1 MDDFV
6 LCKIYKT
13 EELGRIA
20 SRVHQSDKVETKGQN
35 VDETSFEQKDE
46 EVEHNGQDV
55 TKSSFEQKDEEVE
68 HDGQDVTKSSFE
80 QEKQM
85 VMNGSYD
92 QGSSYG
98 SVIPQKSM
106 MVPEISSYNNNCIE
120 VDAKLMNSSSLLDV
134 GTSIN
139 NEDWSSTDGTMLSI
153 NDTLLAKFTASPSM
167 QNLSASLGGYGH
179 LDVYGSQQNTS
190 FEAPFNPNP
199 KCHNSAN
206 FFSDEG
212 HLMSDL
218 HSSWMTA
225 DMKSILP
232 SSHETMD
239 MPTLPTFP
247 TSTEGM
253 PDLSSITGGHN
264 SFTPDFDGQFPP

>member
-13 EELGRIA
+13 EEGLGRIA

-35 VDETSFEQKDE
+35 VDET
-46 EVEHNGQDV
+46 
-55 TKSSFEQKDEEVE
+55 SFEQKDEEVE

-92 QGSSYG
+92 QGSLYG
-98 SVIPQKSM
+98 SVIPQNAM

-153 NDTLLAKFTASPSM
+153 NDTLLPKFTASPSM

-253 PDLSSITGGHN
+253 ADLSSITGGHN
-264 SFTPDFDGQFPP
+264 SFTLDFDGQFSP